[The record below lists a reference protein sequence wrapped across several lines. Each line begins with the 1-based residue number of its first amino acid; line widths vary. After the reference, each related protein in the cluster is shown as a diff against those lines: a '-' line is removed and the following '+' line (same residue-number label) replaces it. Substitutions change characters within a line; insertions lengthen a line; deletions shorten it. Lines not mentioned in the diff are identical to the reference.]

1 MSSLLFSSANP
12 PVCGGDLPVA
22 RIILKKDSRQAGMTE
37 RKAFVRNYKY
47 MSEFSNIKIPGGFLF
62 SVAEAAI
69 KKPGRKDIALILSE
83 VDANMAGAFTT
94 NEVKAAPVR
103 LCMQN
108 IKSGRGRAII
118 VNSGNANA
126 CTGTQG
132 LQDAGETAS
141 HISHHLGVKSSL
153 AYVCSTGVIGARLPM
168 ARITPALD
176 ILMENSGNYSF
187 IDVAKA
193 IMTTDTFP
201 KITSQEVQIGK
212 KTGVIAGICK
222 GAGMIQP
229 NMATMLCFIIAD
241 IAVERRALQSV
252 LKDSVR
258 RSFNRITI
266 DGDMSTNDT
275 VLLMANGVLGN
286 KPITANS
293 RYIRAFKTALDKV
306 TNELARLVV
315 KDGEGAT
322 KLIEVIVKGAK
333 NEAQAEKAAFAVANS
348 NLVKTAIY
356 GNDANW
362 GRIICALGYSGVP
375 LREDKIDI
383 YFDDI
388 QVVKGGISHNR
399 DKEATEVLHSK
410 EIKITIDL
418 HSGKASA
425 NVLTCDLT
433 EDYIRINAE
442 YRT

>member
-1 MSSLLFSSANP
+1 
-12 PVCGGDLPVA
+12 
-22 RIILKKDSRQAGMTE
+22 
-37 RKAFVRNYKY
+37 
-47 MSEFSNIKIPGGFLF
+47 MSEHSDLKTPEGFLF
-62 SVAEAAI
+62 SVAEAAV
-69 KKPGRKDIALILSE
+69 KKPGRKDIALIVSE
-83 VDANMAGAFTT
+83 AEANVAGVFTT
-94 NEVKAAPVR
+94 NAAKAAPVR
-103 LCMQN
+103 LCMKN
-108 IKSGRGRAII
+108 IKSGRGKAIF

-126 CTGTQG
+126 CTGKQG
-132 LQDAGETAS
+132 LKDAAEISA

-153 AYVCSTGVIGARLPM
+153 SYVCSTGVIGTPLPM
-168 ARITPALD
+168 PRINPALD
-176 ILMENSGNYSF
+176 ILIENTGNYSF

-201 KITSQEVQIGK
+201 KITSREVKIGK

-229 NMATMLCFIIAD
+229 NMATMLCFIITD
-241 IAVERRALQSV
+241 IAVERKALQSL
-252 LKDSVR
+252 LKDSVE

-275 VLLMANGVLGN
+275 VLLMANGLLGN

-293 RYIRAFKTALDKV
+293 KYANAFKTALDRV
-306 TNELARLVV
+306 TYELARLVV

-322 KLIEVIVKGAK
+322 KLIEVLVKGAG
-333 NEAQAEKAAFAVANS
+333 NEAPAGKAAFAVENS

-362 GRIICALGYSGVP
+362 GRIMCALGYSGIP
-375 LREDKIDI
+375 FREDKADI
-383 YFDDI
+383 FFNGT
-388 QVVKGGISHNR
+388 QVVRGGVSNNKDI
-399 DKEATEVLHSK
+399 EAGEVLKSK

-418 HSGKASA
+418 HSGKSSAS
-425 NVLTCDLT
+425 VLTCDLT